1 VVALAEMSTRR
12 QIDRAREVF
21 ETFHDKP
28 SGERVYPFVRKNSG
42 EWTQDVLIAPMR
54 PVGEAVRVMY
64 RSDKWHRPG
73 KTTDYYHDHA
83 QGHVRLWLPC
93 EEGERAR
100 RFPHSWPDAVAVL
113 GQCTAWY
120 FTADGQDDVT
130 EHKPR
135 GALLAASPYGHVDA
149 TAPQRVFLAVVHS
162 KTGDVLAL
170 IEGQG
175 LRLTSHGIE
184 G

>member
-1 VVALAEMSTRR
+1 MTSRAK
-12 QIDRAREVF
+12 IDRARAAF

-28 SGERVYPFVRKNSG
+28 SGEKVYPFARKNSG

-73 KTTDYYHDHA
+73 KTTDYYHDHTR
-83 QGHVRLWLPC
+83 GHVRLWMPC
-93 EEGERAR
+93 GAGQRGK
-100 RFPHSWPDAVAVL
+100 RFPYSWPGAVAVL
-113 GQCTAWY
+113 GKCTAWY
-120 FTADGQDDVT
+120 FVPDDRSGSEDVE
-130 EHKPR
+130 EHKPQS
-135 GALLAASPYGHVDA
+135 ALLVASPYGHVDG
-149 TAPQRVFLAVVHS
+149 TAPQRVFLAVVDWN
-162 KTGDVLAL
+162 TGDVLSM